1 VSGSELGGILP
12 YIIGYV
18 IVELLGLPVDIF
30 NLKMVKSENSIGIAQ
45 KPIALILN
53 WVYMVINSLIIIF
66 THIKFRTHII
76 IVAKLTDIFLI
87 LFLLKIFPPRMVIS
101 HGFIPVDELSSSL
114 VFTRPFE
121 SNYNASIIL
130 CIKSA
135 RLSTPVHPDECPTLH
150 I

>member
-1 VSGSELGGILP
+1 MP

-66 THIKFRTHII
+66 T
-76 IVAKLTDIFLI
+76 DIFLI
-87 LFLLKIFPPRMVIS
+87 LFLLYLWM
-101 HGFIPVDELSSSL
+101 
-114 VFTRPFE
+114 
-121 SNYNASIIL
+121 N
-130 CIKSA
+130 
-135 RLSTPVHPDECPTLH
+135 
-150 I
+150 